1 MLNIGCLIDN
11 EDYNRIEATLK
22 GDELPSFTYTITVED
37 GPEDPEPTGSSIQ
50 LYVIELQSVS
60 LAVGFTLPK
69 NKKIEKE
76 VAVVFTTHPDAQR
89 TMPKD
94 LVVKLEF
101 SDDQKKANH
110 GGDDLEKLEF
120 IGYSLEKIYETKK
133 ATFYLFDYQ
142 GITKK

>member
-1 MLNIGCLIDN
+1 M
-11 EDYNRIEATLK
+11 
-22 GDELPSFTYTITVED
+22 P
-37 GPEDPEPTGSSIQ
+37 
-50 LYVIELQSVS
+50 
-60 LAVGFTLPK
+60 
-69 NKKIEKE
+69 
-76 VAVVFTTHPDAQR
+76 VVFTTHPDAQR

-120 IGYSLEKIYETKK
+120 IGYSLEKFYETKK